1 MDLNKY
7 SSYLSLPPSNLYRAE
22 RLVESVIK
30 YHLNHED
37 MVDEIVENLTGETLE
52 YALKLFV
59 EKTGADL
66 NEALEYMGVKVAF
79 NGTTYSAPTVGLYGI
94 KSKPEIKTKIKSKVL
109 ARNEKE
115 NKSKNEAYTV
125 TNADKKGNTPAYQ
138 GYKAGKKNVKT
149 VNLYTKQQII

>member
-22 RLVESVIK
+22 RLVENVIK

-59 EKTGADL
+59 EST
-66 NEALEYMGVKVAF
+66 
-79 NGTTYSAPTVGLYGI
+79 
-94 KSKPEIKTKIKSKVL
+94 
-109 ARNEKE
+109 
-115 NKSKNEAYTV
+115 
-125 TNADKKGNTPAYQ
+125 
-138 GYKAGKKNVKT
+138 
-149 VNLYTKQQII
+149 